1 MLRRCFFVVSLLSVA
16 AVSASAQE
24 RGSTRPV
31 FGYLDP
37 ATASFTP
44 ADSATAGLFGASAA
58 PAAAPVVRSGTL
70 IITVNV
76 AYLPA
81 FPATATTTANVT
93 VTTTPPSAADPSYQ
107 TSLLGIASIARS
119 GATGVATITIPYALT
134 ATTAT
139 DTLLVTTTLST
150 SIGGF
155 ASLTQIIPLPA
166 NGATT
171 RLAVSQRF

>member
-1 MLRRCFFVVSLLSVA
+1 M
-16 AVSASAQE
+16 
-24 RGSTRPV
+24 

-37 ATASFTP
+37 ATNSFTP
-44 ADSATAGLFGASAA
+44 ADSATAGLFGARAA

-93 VTTTPPSAADPSYQ
+93 VTTTPPTAADPSYQ
-107 TSLLGIASIARS
+107 TSLLGIASVARS
-119 GATGVATITIPYALT
+119 GATGVATITLPYALT
-134 ATTAT
+134 ATTAA
-139 DTLLVTTTLST
+139 DTLSVTTTLST
-150 SIGGF
+150 SLGGF
-155 ASLTQIIPLPA
+155 ASLKQAIPLPA

>member
-1 MLRRCFFVVSLLSVA
+1 VLRRCFFVVSLLSVA

-31 FGYLDP
+31 FGYL
-37 ATASFTP
+37 
-44 ADSATAGLFGASAA
+44 DSATAGLFGASAA

-119 GATGVATITIPYALT
+119 GATGVATITLPYALT